1 MVIEEENR
9 GFSNQSCSH
18 FRYFLYNLHRNN
30 AFGLHIEIVLLRK
43 KILSKSETMESASLG
58 LHDSLFH
65 R

>member
-9 GFSNQSCSH
+9 SFSNKSCSH
-18 FRYFLYNLHRNN
+18 IRNFLYNLHRNN
-30 AFGLHIEIVLLRK
+30 AFGLYIEIVLQRK
-43 KILSKSETMESASLG
+43 KLLSKFETMESASIG